1 MCGQIFTEFLI
12 SSFDTRITYES
23 LDVFNY
29 VKMIVIYRFNIVQM
43 NGHWRLMWIP
53 YFLCFTNF
61 HGYHGWYQT
70 MILRIQWIFVHTFI
84 CTDYRKVYTHLY
96 VLTIERYPQDFHR
109 WFYEKIFSKFHNC
122 SLYYGLDSRISDLIC
137 CRPLFWIFISQWFL
151 LLNTIALQSWSLR
164 KCLFINFPQLGSCKH
179 CR

>member
-1 MCGQIFTEFLI
+1 LYLAVRIIVIWRSKIKAYSIWGLRSGSPNHNTGCNYETWKIFFH
-12 SSFDTRITYES
+12 RITYES

-96 VLTIERYPQDFHR
+96 VLTIERYPHI
-109 WFYEKIFSKFHNC
+109 YI
-122 SLYYGLDSRISDLIC
+122 
-137 CRPLFWIFISQWFL
+137 
-151 LLNTIALQSWSLR
+151 TIKKNST
-164 KCLFINFPQLGSCKH
+164 NH
-179 CR
+179 EN